1 MQRHRDRIEFF
12 FLNAGHFLDH
22 FLTLIFAAAA
32 ALALIFDP
40 EFRAASLI
48 PHGVPGV
55 ADLAAADDIARAYAR
70 LILYA
75 TPAIVAFGVFALP
88 AGWLADR
95 WSREGMMA
103 VFFIGIG
110 LTTALTALAHSPIQL
125 AVGLFVMGIFAA
137 IYHPVGIAMV
147 ADKGGRT
154 GMRLAVN
161 GVWGNVG
168 VASAALVTGFLI
180 EHSGWRTAFVVPGL
194 LTVALGLGYVA
205 FVKLSPTAATATRKG
220 GGEEFR
226 HGLSRQTLLYVSGI
240 IFFTTLLG
248 SLIFHSMTFALPKII
263 AERVASITTSPAEI
277 GRFAFYVIT
286 AAAFAQIV
294 VGYLLD
300 HFSVRVIYA
309 GLTVVE
315 AGLFWLFIGS
325 QNYAALAIALALML
339 MVFGQVPINDFLI
352 GKLAKSEF
360 KARAYAARFLVGFT
374 VASIS
379 VPLIAWLHGRWGFD
393 GLFVVLALS
402 AITMACAIVTL
413 PEFARPSPQPAV
425 KAQPAE

>member
-1 MQRHRDRIEFF
+1 MQSRRDRIEFF

-22 FLTLIFAAAA
+22 FLTLIFATVA
-32 ALALIFDP
+32 ALALMGDP
-40 EFRAASLI
+40 NFRS
-48 PHGVPGV
+48 PNVVPSVPGV
-55 ADLAAADDIARAYAR
+55 AVLAMGDELARAYAR

-103 VFFIGIG
+103 VFFLGIG
-110 LTTALTALAHSPIQL
+110 ATTALTALARTPIEL
-125 AVGLFVMGIFAA
+125 AAGLFIMGIFAS

-147 ADKGGRT
+147 ADKGGRV

-180 EHSGWRTAFVVPGL
+180 ETSTWRMAFVLPGI
-194 LTVALGLGYVA
+194 LTMALGVAYVA
-205 FVKLSPTAATATRKG
+205 FLRLSPAAPKSARKG
-220 GGEEFR
+220 AGEELR
-226 HGLSRQTLLYVSGI
+226 HGLSKQMLLYVSGI

-263 AERVASITTSPAEI
+263 AERVGSITTSPAEI

-300 HFSVRVIYA
+300 RFSVRIIYA
-309 GLTVVE
+309 GLTVIE

-325 QNYAALAIALALML
+325 QNYVALAIALALML

-379 VPLIAWLHGRWGFD
+379 VPLISWMHGRWGFD
-393 GLFVVLALS
+393 GLFVLLALS
-402 AITMACAIVTL
+402 AIAMAAAILTM
-413 PEFARPSPQPAV
+413 PEFARARPEASI

>member
-1 MQRHRDRIEFF
+1 MQRRRDRIEFF

-22 FLTLIFAAAA
+22 FLTLIFATVA

-40 EFRAASLI
+40 DFRTASVI
-48 PHGVPGV
+48 PHATPGV
-55 ADLAAADDIARAYAR
+55 AALAIADEVTRGYAR

-110 LTTALTALAHSPIQL
+110 VTTALTALARTPIEL
-125 AVGLFVMGIFAA
+125 AVCLFVMGIFAA
-137 IYHPVGIAMV
+137 IYHPVGIAMI
-147 ADKGGRT
+147 ADRGGRT

-180 EHSGWRTAFVVPGL
+180 ENSGWRTAFVIPGL
-194 LTVALGLGYVA
+194 LTVLLGFAYVA
-205 FVKLSPTAATATRKG
+205 FLKLSPAEPRSSRKG
-220 GGEEFR
+220 AGEEFK
-226 HGLSRQTLLYVSGI
+226 HGLGRQTLLYVSGV
-240 IFFTTLLG
+240 IFFTTLVG

-263 AERVASITTSPAEI
+263 AERVVSITTSPAEI
-277 GRFAFYVIT
+277 GRYAFYVVT

-309 GLTVVE
+309 GLTIIE

-360 KARAYAARFLVGFT
+360 KSRAYAARFLVGFT
-374 VASIS
+374 VASIA
-379 VPLIAWLHGRWGFD
+379 VPLIAWMHGRWGFD
-393 GLFVVLALS
+393 GLFVLLALS
-402 AITMACAIVTL
+402 AAAMATSILTL
-413 PEFARPSPQPAV
+413 PDFAPQSAPPAV